1 MMVEKHSGFLSE
13 TIHRP
18 DFLYYASG
26 CLIVGSLFEI
36 IQNTNDHWY
45 ITAETAS
52 GKESGLFDGLL
63 LFLS

>member
-1 MMVEKHSGFLSE
+1 VPLAIVMMVEKHSSFLSE

-36 IQNTNDHWY
+36 IQNTKDHWY
-45 ITAETAS
+45 ITA
-52 GKESGLFDGLL
+52 
-63 LFLS
+63 